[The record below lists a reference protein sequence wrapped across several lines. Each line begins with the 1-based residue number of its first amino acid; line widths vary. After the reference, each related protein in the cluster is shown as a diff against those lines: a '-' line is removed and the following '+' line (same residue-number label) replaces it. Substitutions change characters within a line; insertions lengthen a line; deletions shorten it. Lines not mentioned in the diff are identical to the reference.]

1 MYKQDH
7 RLRRSLLWSKSWAL
21 FLRLGP
27 REQTEAVCPTVI
39 HSREQFWPW
48 MWWHMRNSYREML
61 MTIKIQS
68 KLFRNAVVFHSC
80 ELMLVFCRMVK
91 VAHKFSC
98 RFVVSWTLRNGDQW
112 KAIEEM
118 IGINVLTF
126 FFFSRRLPGRYGS
139 LSTLSRSDLFSSVD
153 DSVWPTIPL
162 NLFQA
167 LIHFM
172 L

>member
-7 RLRRSLLWSKSWAL
+7 GLRWSLLWSKSWAL

-91 VAHKFSC
+91 VAHKFIC
-98 RFVVSWTLRNGDQW
+98 RFVVYWTLRNGDQW

-118 IGINVLTF
+118 IGIYFLTF
-126 FFFSRRLPGRYGS
+126 PPPPPGGCLADMGAYPRCQGEICFRQS
-139 LSTLSRSDLFSSVD
+139 MT
-153 DSVWPTIPL
+153 VWPTIPL

-167 LIHFM
+167 LVHFM